1 MEKIR
6 NDMNLYCRG

>member
-6 NDMNLYCRG
+6 NDMNSYCRG